1 MDWNG
6 AQTLCMY
13 VCVRVCANNIGL
25 FLANDLVKISQEH
38 RMYTSTNRI
47 ESLLYSEK
55 SRSLLQNNNKQTK
68 KMSSSLSFET
78 TNFLADNHLFFLS
91 ENFSEI

>member
-1 MDWNG
+1 MTLSKYLKNTERTQ
-6 AQTLCMY
+6 AQ
-13 VCVRVCANNIGL
+13 
-25 FLANDLVKISQEH
+25 
-38 RMYTSTNRI
+38 I
-47 ESLLYSEK
+47 ESHHYYIVKK

-78 TNFLADNHLFFLS
+78 PNFLADNHLFFLS

>member
-38 RMYTSTNRI
+38 RTYTNTNRI
-47 ESLLYSEK
+47 ESLLYTHKKIPLSNGGELVQQQLDRG
-55 SRSLLQNNNKQTK
+55 RSLIDV
-68 KMSSSLSFET
+68 
-78 TNFLADNHLFFLS
+78 AD
-91 ENFSEI
+91 FS